1 MKIIYV
7 LLKNIA
13 EMTVLSALLVAC
25 NHAEAT
31 DDLSTDTQEA
41 GYKLA
46 TENDI
51 AEGNSQVIFFNAQN
65 LASQFG
71 SAECEH
77 PDLGVGE
84 KIVESNNIDNHSGH
98 HDHDHDHDHL
108 VETPIEFVHCYFT
121 IKK

>member
-1 MKIIYV
+1 MQPIFT
-7 LLKNIA
+7 LLKNIMT
-13 EMTVLSALLVAC
+13 MTVLSALLIAC

-31 DDLSTDTQEA
+31 DGLSTDAQKA

-46 TENDI
+46 TEKDI

-77 PDLGVGE
+77 PQLGIGE
-84 KIVESNNIDNHSGH
+84 KIIESNNIDNHSGH

>member
-1 MKIIYV
+1 MILPRV
-7 LLKNIA
+7 
-13 EMTVLSALLVAC
+13 
-25 NHAEAT
+25 
-31 DDLSTDTQEA
+31 
-41 GYKLA
+41 
-46 TENDI
+46 
-51 AEGNSQVIFFNAQN
+51 GNSQVIFFNAQN

-77 PDLGVGE
+77 PELGVGE

-98 HDHDHDHDHL
+98 HDHDHL